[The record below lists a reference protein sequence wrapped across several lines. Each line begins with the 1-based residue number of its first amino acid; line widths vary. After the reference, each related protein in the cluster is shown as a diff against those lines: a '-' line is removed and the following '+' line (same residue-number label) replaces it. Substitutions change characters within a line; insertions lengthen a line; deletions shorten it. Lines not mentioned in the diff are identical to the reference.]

1 MRCPAQIPDEEEEL
15 GALAEY
21 GFDEEQPAA
30 NLDFVVQIAARMF
43 DMPMAAIN
51 MICSDHV
58 FFAASTGNLNRRN
71 VRREVSFCAHAITQ
85 GDVLVVPDAT
95 QDPRFHDNPL
105 VMEAGGIRF
114 YAGVPLR
121 APSGHALGALCV
133 VQLAPAIGLLRT
145 RVRTP
150 QRFRQAGRRQA

>member
-1 MRCPAQIPDEEEEL
+1 MRCPAQIPDEEERL

-58 FFAASTGNLNRRN
+58 FFAASTGNLNRRS

-85 GDVLVVPDAT
+85 GDMLVVPGRDAGSSF
-95 QDPRFHDNPL
+95 PRQSVGDGGRWYTVLRRCPASGS
-105 VMEAGGIRF
+105 VGSRAGCS
-114 YAGVPLR
+114 LR
-121 APSGHALGALCV
+121 
-133 VQLAPAIGLLRT
+133 R
-145 RVRTP
+145 
-150 QRFRQAGRRQA
+150 